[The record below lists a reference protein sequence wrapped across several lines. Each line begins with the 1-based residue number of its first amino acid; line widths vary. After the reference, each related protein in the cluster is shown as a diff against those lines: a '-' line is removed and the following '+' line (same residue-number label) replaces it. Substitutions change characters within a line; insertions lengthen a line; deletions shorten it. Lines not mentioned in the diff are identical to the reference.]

1 MQNCSKDSSSS
12 EMTST
17 TLPTNMVRE
26 IAESVQ
32 LLLDRCSIDMHTQR
46 AISFDVELFSL
57 ACEEVAH
64 HARIL
69 DEETSKSFMPY
80 IQHGTDTVTAC
91 YNHIQDIN
99 CRIYIVLYIACFFY
113 FDDKFIP
120 EYSTSDDVAQGL
132 FACMIGKSFS
142 ADPLQH
148 LFCYL
153 MTEAPK
159 CFPNHPASN
168 IVITGT
174 LNFVTAASLDYRTQG
189 MEMPASAKRY
199 TTFTGNISGIADVMG
214 VFIFPASVPVTAYI
228 AAIPDLIVF
237 MLSSNDVLS
246 FYKEEAAGEELNR
259 VSLLALC
266 DNSTKIDVLKQLVDS
281 TVEAHNNILDILKP
295 NEEALDAYLSF
306 SDGYIPGHTKVP
318 RYRLNE
324 LGIFSK

>member
-1 MQNCSKDSSSS
+1 MA
-12 EMTST
+12 TT

-26 IAESVQ
+26 IGESVR
-32 LLLDRCSIDMHTQR
+32 LLLDRCSVDMQTQR
-46 AISFDVELFSL
+46 AIPFDDELFSL
-57 ACEEVAH
+57 ACQEVSR
-64 HARIL
+64 HALIL
-69 DEETSKSFMPY
+69 DAKTSKLFGPY
-80 IQHGTDTVTAC
+80 IKHGTDTVTTC

-120 EYSTSDDVAQGL
+120 EYSTSDNVAQDL
-132 FACMIGKSFS
+132 FACMIGKSS
-142 ADPLQH
+142 AADPLQQ

-189 MEMPASAKRY
+189 MKMPASAKRY
-199 TTFTGNISGIADVMG
+199 TTFTRNISGIADVMG

-228 AAIPDLIVF
+228 AAIPDLMVF
-237 MLSSNDVLS
+237 MLSANDVLS
-246 FYKEEAAGEELNR
+246 FYKEEVAGEELNR

-266 DNSTKIDVLKQLVDS
+266 DNSTKTDVLRRLVDS

-306 SDGYIPGHTKVP
+306 SNGYIPAHARLS
-318 RYRLNE
+318 RYRLKE
-324 LGIFSK
+324 LGIFPK